1 MDGDDGGGARASA
14 RRGRGRARED
24 TSPRD
29 PERGALHRILRE
41 HLATFLSEREEAG
54 APLPKF
60 VVDELRGYLDCG
72 VLARGCAHFR
82 CEGCGA
88 DRVTGLSCKGRGFCP
103 RCCGRRMTEG
113 ARDLVEKVFPHERVR
128 QWVLSFPFA
137 LRWPLA
143 FRHELM
149 LAVSRIAAE
158 EFERRYRRLAR
169 AAGLREPRCGS
180 VAVIQRFGGG
190 CRLNPH
196 LHTAHL
202 DGAYGIDASGE
213 ERFFTAPA
221 PSAEEVEEILTRVVA
236 RVSTLLGAA
245 TRRAT
250 STTAKP
256 RSRKRARRR

>member
-1 MDGDDGGGARASA
+1 MGPRGGDRQG
-14 RRGRGRARED
+14 ED

-54 APLPKF
+54 APLAKF

-72 VLARGCAHFR
+72 VLSRGCAHFK
-82 CEGCGA
+82 CDDCGA

-103 RCCGRRMTEG
+103 RCCGRRMTQG
-113 ARDLVEKVFPHERVR
+113 ARDLVEEVFPHERVR

-158 EFERRYRRLAR
+158 EIERRSRASRSPWLRRRRLHPPAGGEQPPIRLPRAR
-169 AAGLREPRCGS
+169 FTQNVGAQLARWPATPWRSPPPAASRAPPWPRVS
-180 VAVIQRFGGG
+180 
-190 CRLNPH
+190 
-196 LHTAHL
+196 
-202 DGAYGIDASGE
+202 SG
-213 ERFFTAPA
+213 RMPVSPPCPA
-221 PSAEEVEEILTRVVA
+221 DVA
-236 RVSTLLGAA
+236 RRRLEVAGLGAA
-245 TRRAT
+245 Y
-250 STTAKP
+250 
-256 RSRKRARRR
+256 ARVAFVRGAAGAGAR